1 MKREE
6 YKSTA
11 LNYSV
16 QYAAYLRNVIVAGWN
31 PEQIKAFT
39 ESLLNEMD
47 ETASSAIE
55 DKDLDRFDY
64 VCVREYFDNLREGIE
79 RATAGMVEYLEATD
93 ELF

>member
-1 MKREE
+1 MKIEE
-6 YKSTA
+6 YKAQA

-39 ESLLNEMD
+39 ESLLNEI
-47 ETASSAIE
+47 EECSSKAIE
-55 DKDLDRFDY
+55 DNDLDKIDY
-64 VCVREYFDNLREGIE
+64 ICVREYFYNLSQGIE
-79 RATAGMVEYLEATD
+79 KATAGMVEYLEATD